1 MDPLENID
9 GERFDAAFGEAVR
22 DRALRALEAGRVLF
36 FPRLA
41 FVFSADER
49 RFLDPRCS
57 DGRAKNISYDPSSGS
72 LKGTTLTGREREC
85 LQDMV
90 ARFAQSARHLVE
102 GLLPSYAP
110 HLGMGRTSYR
120 PVEVKER
127 PSSYRKDD
135 SRLHVDA
142 FPSRPNG
149 GRRILRVFSNVN
161 PDGHGRIWRLGEPFE
176 TCARRFLPAI
186 RPPLPG
192 QRWLLS
198 ACGLTHGYR
207 SAYDHYMLA
216 LHNAMKGD
224 DYFQRHCPQYEVTF
238 PAGTTWMVF
247 TDQVPHAAM
256 AGQYLLEQ
264 TFHVPVRGLNEPA
277 SAPLSVLERLL
288 GRSLTAATSPS
299 EPLDPRLVR
308 VEE

>member
-9 GERFDAAFGEAVR
+9 GERFDAVFSEAVR
-22 DRALRALEAGRVLF
+22 GRALQALEGGRVLF

-41 FVFSADER
+41 FPLGADER
-49 RFLDPRCS
+49 SFLDPRCS
-57 DGRAKNISYDPSSGS
+57 DGRAKNISYDASSGQ
-72 LKGTTLTGREREC
+72 LKGTALAGQERER
-85 LQDMV
+85 LQAMV
-90 ARFAQSARHLVE
+90 ARFAQSARMLVE
-102 GLLPSYAP
+102 GLLPDYAP
-110 HLGMGRTSYR
+110 HLRPGRTSYR
-120 PVEVKER
+120 PVEAKER
-127 PSSYRKDD
+127 PSSHRKDD

-149 GRRILRVFSNVN
+149 GQRILRVFSNVN
-161 PDGHGRIWRLGEPFE
+161 PDGRGRVWRLGESFE

-192 QRWLLS
+192 QSWLLA
-198 ACGLTHGYR
+198 ACGLTAGHR

-256 AGQYLLEQ
+256 AGQYLFEQ
-264 TFHVPVRGLNEPA
+264 TFHVPVQGLREPA
-277 SAPLSVLERLL
+277 RAPLAVLERLL
-288 GRSLTAATSPS
+288 ERPLAAARDQKRSMRAS
-299 EPLDPRLVR
+299 
-308 VEE
+308 